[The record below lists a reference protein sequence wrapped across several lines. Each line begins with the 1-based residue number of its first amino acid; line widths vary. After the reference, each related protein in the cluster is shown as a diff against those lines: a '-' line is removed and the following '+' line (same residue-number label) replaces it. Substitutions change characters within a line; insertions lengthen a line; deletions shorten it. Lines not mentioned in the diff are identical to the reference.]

1 MLNKQNIIICLP
13 CKQDGDEPPE
23 NGNSHC
29 TTTRSKTRLL
39 ALPEKERERAYGDKI
54 ADMSFVILLL
64 GRDKSLLQWHLYIT
78 KGLGTRKICSL

>member
-1 MLNKQNIIICLP
+1 M
-13 CKQDGDEPPE
+13 
-23 NGNSHC
+23 
-29 TTTRSKTRLL
+29 L